1 MDIRDGPDPVG
12 APAGRDRGCSIRLV
26 STGLVITRDALWL
39 HSLGWRALRSVP

>member
-39 HSLGWRALRSVP
+39 HSAGWRAVCSVP

>member
-1 MDIRDGPDPVG
+1 V
-12 APAGRDRGCSIRLV
+12 V